1 MNEILVVKIPVK
13 KKGESVHMKKVVA
26 MYEQEEAYGKNLA
39 EYVNRKENMPFELQ
53 VFSQAD
59 KLSDYLQGHTPQLL
73 LLSEENSLES
83 YGDMCKKTQ
92 DVLYLT
98 EHKDQARD
106 QKGNHIYKYQPTDQ
120 LLNQLMQHMSDHE
133 KRDSPVMQE
142 SCPIYGVYSP
152 VGRCG
157 KTTFSLLLGE
167 LLARKR
173 SVLYIG
179 FDELPFWDEEEN
191 TSEEQG
197 EKGTLSDAYFYWQR
211 QKLKEKLPALVSHW
225 HGVDVLTGMNCPED
239 LCAIQPE
246 EWSQL
251 ILKIAQETEYAAI
264 VLDIGSKLWLA
275 DSMFSM
281 CSQLYVPVL
290 SERLAKDLQEE
301 GLNAFYGQDSDRI
314 LQPGEIMVA
323 YGHARRGFEY
333 PLVKFAVITET
344 DIFGKEQK
352 KRKKKK
358 REEMVVSPSLNFA
371 VAKYYKGTGIEE
383 VLKKMEKH
391 LDEASKEESQINN
404 I

>member
-1 MNEILVVKIPVK
+1 
-13 KKGESVHMKKVVA
+13 
-26 MYEQEEAYGKNLA
+26 
-39 EYVNRKENMPFELQ
+39 
-53 VFSQAD
+53 
-59 KLSDYLQGHTPQLL
+59 
-73 LLSEENSLES
+73 
-83 YGDMCKKTQ
+83 
-92 DVLYLT
+92 
-98 EHKDQARD
+98 
-106 QKGNHIYKYQPTDQ
+106 
-120 LLNQLMQHMSDHE
+120 
-133 KRDSPVMQE
+133 MQE

-191 TSEEQG
+191 ASEEQG

-211 QKLKEKLPALVSHW
+211 QKLKEKLPVLVSHW

-275 DSMFSM
+275 DSIFLM

-290 SERLAKDLQEE
+290 SERLAKDQQRRFELWLEKNGSDELLQRMQVVTLPQCAQNGTMKERLE
-301 GLNAFYGQDSDRI
+301 YALW
-314 LQPGEIMVA
+314 GEAGDYVRNLIKS
-323 YGHARRGFEY
+323 EW
-333 PLVKFAVITET
+333 
-344 DIFGKEQK
+344 
-352 KRKKKK
+352 
-358 REEMVVSPSLNFA
+358 
-371 VAKYYKGTGIEE
+371 
-383 VLKKMEKH
+383 
-391 LDEASKEESQINN
+391 
-404 I
+404 

>member
-39 EYVNRKENMPFELQ
+39 EYVNRKENMPFEVQ

-73 LLSEENSLES
+73 LLSEESSLES

-133 KRDSPVMQE
+133 KKDSPVMQE

-173 SVLYIG
+173 
-179 FDELPFWDEEEN
+179 
-191 TSEEQG
+191 
-197 EKGTLSDAYFYWQR
+197 
-211 QKLKEKLPALVSHW
+211 
-225 HGVDVLTGMNCPED
+225 
-239 LCAIQPE
+239 
-246 EWSQL
+246 
-251 ILKIAQETEYAAI
+251 
-264 VLDIGSKLWLA
+264 
-275 DSMFSM
+275 
-281 CSQLYVPVL
+281 
-290 SERLAKDLQEE
+290 
-301 GLNAFYGQDSDRI
+301 
-314 LQPGEIMVA
+314 
-323 YGHARRGFEY
+323 
-333 PLVKFAVITET
+333 
-344 DIFGKEQK
+344 
-352 KRKKKK
+352 
-358 REEMVVSPSLNFA
+358 
-371 VAKYYKGTGIEE
+371 
-383 VLKKMEKH
+383 
-391 LDEASKEESQINN
+391 
-404 I
+404 

>member
-39 EYVNRKENMPFELQ
+39 EYVNRKENMPFEVQ

-73 LLSEENSLES
+73 LLSEESSLES

-133 KRDSPVMQE
+133 KKDSPVMQE

-191 TSEEQG
+191 ISEEQG

-211 QKLKEKLPALVSHW
+211 QKLKEKLPVLVSHW

-264 VLDIGSKLWLA
+264 VLDIGSKLWLVF
-275 DSMFSM
+275 DVFSAV
-281 CSQLYVPVL
+281 CAS
-290 SERLAKDLQEE
+290 
-301 GLNAFYGQDSDRI
+301 AFR
-314 LQPGEIMVA
+314 
-323 YGHARRGFEY
+323 
-333 PLVKFAVITET
+333 T
-344 DIFGKEQK
+344 FGK
-352 KRKKKK
+352 R
-358 REEMVVSPSLNFA
+358 S
-371 VAKYYKGTGIEE
+371 AKTF
-383 VLKKMEKH
+383 
-391 LDEASKEESQINN
+391 
-404 I
+404 

>member
-1 MNEILVVKIPVK
+1 
-13 KKGESVHMKKVVA
+13 
-26 MYEQEEAYGKNLA
+26 
-39 EYVNRKENMPFELQ
+39 
-53 VFSQAD
+53 
-59 KLSDYLQGHTPQLL
+59 
-73 LLSEENSLES
+73 
-83 YGDMCKKTQ
+83 
-92 DVLYLT
+92 
-98 EHKDQARD
+98 
-106 QKGNHIYKYQPTDQ
+106 
-120 LLNQLMQHMSDHE
+120 MQHMSDHE

-191 TSEEQG
+191 ASEEQG

-211 QKLKEKLPALVSHW
+211 QKLKEKLPVLVSHW

-275 DSMFSM
+275 DSIFLM
-281 CSQLYVPVL
+281 CSQLYV
-290 SERLAKDLQEE
+290 QEYQQRPMRNSTNHTF
-301 GLNAFYGQDSDRI
+301 LIILRI
-314 LQPGEIMVA
+314 LSKYRSLI
-323 YGHARRGFEY
+323 YRYYSILKLTTNCR
-333 PLVKFAVITET
+333 ET
-344 DIFGKEQK
+344 PILLTK
-352 KRKKKK
+352 
-358 REEMVVSPSLNFA
+358 
-371 VAKYYKGTGIEE
+371 
-383 VLKKMEKH
+383 
-391 LDEASKEESQINN
+391 
-404 I
+404 

>member
-73 LLSEENSLES
+73 LLSEESSLES
-83 YGDMCKKTQ
+83 YGEMSVKTQ

-98 EHKDQARD
+98 EHKEQARD
-106 QKGNHIYKYQPTDQ
+106 HKENHIYKYQPTDQ
-120 LLNQLMQHMSDHE
+120 LLNQLMQRMSDHD

-211 QKLKEKLPALVSHW
+211 QKLKEKLPVLVSHW

-239 LCAIQPE
+239 LCVIQPE

-290 SERLAKDLQEE
+290 SERLAKDQQRRFELWLEKNGSDELLQRMQIVTLPQCAQNGTMKERLE
-301 GLNAFYGQDSDRI
+301 YALW
-314 LQPGEIMVA
+314 GEAGDYMRNLIKS
-323 YGHARRGFEY
+323 EW
-333 PLVKFAVITET
+333 
-344 DIFGKEQK
+344 
-352 KRKKKK
+352 
-358 REEMVVSPSLNFA
+358 
-371 VAKYYKGTGIEE
+371 
-383 VLKKMEKH
+383 
-391 LDEASKEESQINN
+391 
-404 I
+404 